1 MFGKGGFLAELVVE
15 RWCVGPRPITSSI
28 WVRFGGGPRHTINL
42 HVTKKCTQ
50 SSPSSKVAHSWNLT
64 QTDVGPVDLYLIQP
78 ELGPGKVF
86 KPWMSQS
93 TMPIISGSALAGS
106 IMCGLFSRRMVYTTK
121 VKYMCLVWSMVTYLS
136 TGPKLIIGFPG
147 TLTPLPLS

>member
-1 MFGKGGFLAELVVE
+1 MPLGLRFNFAYSHMNTWCSVGISIIKLCWKGGFLAELVVE

-28 WVRFGGGPRHTINL
+28 WVGFGGGPWHTINS

-50 SSPSSKVAHSWNLT
+50 SSPSPKVAHSWDLT
-64 QTDVGPVDLYLIQP
+64 RTDVGPVDLYLIQS

-93 TMPIISGSALAGS
+93 AMPIISGW
-106 IMCGLFSRRMVYTTK
+106 VNY
-121 VKYMCLVWSMVTYLS
+121 V
-136 TGPKLIIGFPG
+136 
-147 TLTPLPLS
+147 